1 VNSFFEELGERFVRA
16 AARRGA
22 AIEAP
27 ELSPAVAQEL
37 LELARVAAHTSERR
51 FAPLTTYVAGLVAE
65 RVRAAGG
72 PEGPEAMAEII
83 REVRQELEPPHPA
96 DSESG

>member
-27 ELSPAVAQEL
+27 ELSPTVAQEL

-65 RVRAAGG
+65 RLAAAGG
-72 PEGPEAMAEII
+72 PAGPEAAAEII
-83 REVRQELEPPHPA
+83 REVRRELEAQPA
-96 DSESG
+96 EP

>member
-27 ELSPAVAQEL
+27 ELSPMVAQEL
-37 LELARVAAHTSERR
+37 LELARVAAHTHERR

-65 RVRAAGG
+65 RVRTTGG
-72 PEGPEAMAEII
+72 TEAPEAVVEII
-83 REVRQELEPPHPA
+83 REVRRELESRQTA
-96 DSESG
+96 SGEP